1 MNFIIIIC
9 EHCKFMNGLIAEFQ
23 EWIEQE
29 KIHTDDTYDWNN
41 DDYDFFKFDSIYL
54 CKMWKFSIFYI
65 FKFE

>member
-1 MNFIIIIC
+1 
-9 EHCKFMNGLIAEFQ
+9 MNGLIAEFQ

-54 CKMWKFSIFYI
+54 CKMWKFSILYI